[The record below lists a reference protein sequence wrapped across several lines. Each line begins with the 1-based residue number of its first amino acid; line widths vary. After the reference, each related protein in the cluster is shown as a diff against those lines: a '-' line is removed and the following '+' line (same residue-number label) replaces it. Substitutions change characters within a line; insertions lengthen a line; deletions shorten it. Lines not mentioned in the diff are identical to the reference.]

1 MSKRL
6 GFEIVTMIMKT
17 FIEEN
22 QNNMLK
28 LLKKLVNQDSGSNYK
43 EGVDKVGEILAQEF
57 ERFEFAVKEVPQQI
71 TGNHLVIQHKDAV
84 APSIIL
90 VAHMDTV
97 FGSDTVSSRPFSIEG
112 DRAYGPGVIDMKGS
126 HVTLIYALKALVN
139 NNEADV
145 LKNIVIVFNSDEE
158 IGSPTSHK
166 LIKKMALGKKC
177 CLCMEPARSNGALVS
192 FRRGGGGY
200 IIKVY
205 GKAAHAGIAPQEGVN
220 AIAEIAH
227 KIIKLQALNDLA
239 RGISVNVDVIH
250 GGTAANVIADYVEV
264 NVDIRTSKGEQ
275 GAMLEKKIAL
285 ICNEVHVPGT
295 RTEMV
300 GGIKRPPMEKNEGT
314 VLLLERVY
322 AVSEELG
329 IKLRDVSTG
338 GGGDASFTSAIGIP
352 TIDGLGPVGGNA
364 HSEKEYLEIPSLTE
378 RTFLLAELIKSLSVK
393 PLEHNKIYV

>member
-6 GFEIVTMIMKT
+6 GDEIVTMIMKT

-22 QNNMLK
+22 QNNMFI
-28 LLKKLVNQDSGSNYK
+28 LLKRLVNQDSGSNYK
-43 EGVDKVGEILAQEF
+43 EGVDKVGKILAQEF
-57 ERFEFAVKEVPQQI
+57 ERLDFVVKEVPQQI

-84 APSIIL
+84 APSILL

-97 FGSDTVSSRPFSIEG
+97 FGSDTVSSRPFSMKG
-112 DRAYGPGVIDMKGS
+112 DHAYGPGVIDMKGS
-126 HVTLIYALKALVN
+126 HVTLIYALKALIDS
-139 NNEADV
+139 NEADV

-158 IGSPTSHK
+158 IGSPTSYK
-166 LIKKMALGKKC
+166 LIEKTALGKKC
-177 CLCMEPARSNGALVS
+177 CLCMEPARANGALVS
-192 FRRGGGGY
+192 ARRGGGGY

-205 GKAAHAGIAPQEGVN
+205 GKAAHAGIAPQDGAN
-220 AIAEIAH
+220 AIAEMAH
-227 KIIKLQALNDLA
+227 KIIKLQALNDLT

-275 GAMLEKKIAL
+275 GEVLEKKIAQ
-285 ICNEVHVPGT
+285 ICSEVHVPGT
-295 RTEMV
+295 RTEMA
-300 GGIKRPPMEKNEGT
+300 GGIKRPPMEKNQGT

-329 IKLRDVSTG
+329 IKLKDVSTG

-364 HSEKEYLEIPSLTE
+364 HSDREYLEISSLNE
-378 RTFLLAELIKSLSVK
+378 RTLLLAKLIKSLSVK
-393 PLEHNKIYV
+393 PIQHNEVYV